1 MGYLEWIRALDR
13 AHQYASLNGDK
24 LTHLCLD
31 GATFDLNGFFSH
43 ADVSAYVRAEIIG
56 QNGNS
61 GEHYPERYKPDS
73 VRCNDSRTWRKR
85 ETGYFVY
92 CKKYGWQHSETV
104 PPEVKEFFDA

>member
-61 GEHYPERYKPDS
+61 GEHYQEQYNLQR
-73 VRCNDSRTWRKR
+73 VRCNNDKLWRKR
-85 ETGYFVY
+85 EVGYFVY
-92 CKKYGWQHSETV
+92 CKNDGWKHSETA
-104 PPEVKEFFDA
+104 PSEVREFFK